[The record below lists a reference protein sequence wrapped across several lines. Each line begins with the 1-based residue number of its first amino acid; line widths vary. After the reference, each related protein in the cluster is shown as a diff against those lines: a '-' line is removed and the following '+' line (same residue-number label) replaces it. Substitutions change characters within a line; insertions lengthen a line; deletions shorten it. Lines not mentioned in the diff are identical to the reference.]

1 MATWS
6 TNSEGSFFCS
16 SSRLDIKSAW
26 SCLPGHQGWPREDAC
41 KSKPKIRRRNTFLKK
56 WSEEAA
62 KKTILQWYSCE
73 MKALQK
79 LFNLKKKHKY
89 TYI

>member
-41 KSKPKIRRRNTFLKK
+41 KSKPKIRRRN
-56 WSEEAA
+56 

-73 MKALQK
+73 MKAVQK
-79 LFNLKKKHKY
+79 LFNLKKKHTY